1 MSKSAHIL
9 CIAAGRDAFAPKIGF
24 HSFKGSVDDA
34 VKGDLWVGPRPLLE
48 TMRPLAKNAS
58 INMSADSILDT
69 LISAAS
75 SILDGNSEDQ
85 IDYPPFV
92 QIIPYILFRYNGK
105 YLRYLR
111 PDKGNE
117 ARLHGKI
124 SIGIGG
130 HIDFI
135 DIEAAQDGSI
145 DLPMTLAVNAQR
157 ESKEEIGLDL
167 PLDGFRWVATLY
179 SNALEVDTVHLGVVG
194 IIDLTKEQAKSVQIN
209 DEISDHSF
217 ETLADIIAEVEADE
231 TKSLETWTRLIIES
245 NPLG

>member
-1 MSKSAHIL
+1 M
-9 CIAAGRDAFAPKIGF
+9 G
-24 HSFKGSVDDA
+24 V
-34 VKGDLWVGPRPLLE
+34 
-48 TMRPLAKNAS
+48 
-58 INMSADSILDT
+58 DSIVET
-69 LISAAS
+69 IVSAAS
-75 SILDGNSEDQ
+75 SILEGDTEGQ
-85 IDYPPFV
+85 IEYPPYV

-135 DIEAAQDGSI
+135 DVEAAQDGSI

-167 PLDGFRWVATLY
+167 PLDGFRWVATIY
-179 SNALEVDTVHLGVVG
+179 SNATEVDTVHLGVVG
-194 IIDLTKEQAKSVQIN
+194 IIDISKEQAKSVKIN

-217 ETLADIIAEVEADE
+217 ETLAEIISEVEADE

>member
-1 MSKSAHIL
+1 MSKNAHIL
-9 CIAAGRDAFAPKIGF
+9 CIAAGRDAFAPQVGF
-24 HSFKGSVDDA
+24 HSFKGPVEET

-48 TMRPLAKNAS
+48 TMRPMVKSAG
-58 INMSADSILDT
+58 IDMSADTILET
-69 LISAAS
+69 IISAAS
-75 SILDGNSEDQ
+75 SILDGASDDQ

-167 PLDGFRWVATLY
+167 PLDGFRWVATIY
-179 SNALEVDTVHLGVVG
+179 SNVTEVDTVHLGVVG
-194 IIDLTKEQAKSVQIN
+194 IIDITKEQAKSVKIN

-231 TKSLETWTRLIIES
+231 AKSLETWTRLIIES